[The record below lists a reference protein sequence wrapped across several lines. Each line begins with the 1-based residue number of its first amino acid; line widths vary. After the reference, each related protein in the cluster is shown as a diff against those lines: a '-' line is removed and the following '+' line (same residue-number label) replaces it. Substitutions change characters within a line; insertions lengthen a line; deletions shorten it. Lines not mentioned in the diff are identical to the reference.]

1 MCQCQL
7 RHGRVYLYEAM
18 TEMSKAIT
26 DSPQQR
32 LEKMS
37 LRKRILLN
45 IGSSWASSAVVGI
58 VGVIIVPVM
67 LNSVGKVAYGVWA
80 LVASTLSY
88 ITILDAAFSLAVNR
102 FVAYYRHDQER
113 RNSFVSASFALLGGM
128 AVITALGGVM
138 LSFFILKV
146 FPSIPRELGW
156 EARVTCVLVGL
167 TLACRMLESVF
178 RGTVQG
184 FELYTWSNTVTMVAN
199 VVRLFCTVT
208 LLWFWESI
216 VAVQAAYLM
225 TAMVSALLMFVHA
238 RLKVEGMAI
247 SLSLVGRDAMM
258 EIFRYTGHSLVR
270 TGSRVVTYCTMTLM
284 LGWFGTP
291 SDIAVYSVA
300 STIPGFIGGLLA
312 GAQNVFLPSASR
324 LFAEGHV
331 ERLRNLVKKG
341 TLLSAV
347 LTCIPVI
354 LTCVFS
360 EELLS
365 FWLRSGAAPGMAIA
379 TQVQVLA
386 DVPNGFFGVWLP
398 VLVGMGYLRGLTYRA
413 VGTMVI
419 AIVAELVLL
428 QGLVAP
434 YLAPGLALLIGMGIG
449 SGIWLPLFGLK
460 KLQISLW
467 DYWRESLCR
476 PTVATVLSLGFI
488 WVLAPIVGRW
498 GLHWMVSAS
507 TAAAVIALIFF
518 FLCLRTETV
527 GAIVALKRKLIGFKE
542 QHA

>member
-1 MCQCQL
+1 MPK
-7 RHGRVYLYEAM
+7 A
-18 TEMSKAIT
+18 TENPPEQSLK
-26 DSPQQR
+26 
-32 LEKMS
+32 KMA
-37 LRKRILLN
+37 LRKRIVLN
-45 IGSSWASSAVVGI
+45 IGSSWASSAVVGA

-67 LNSVGKVAYGVWA
+67 LNSVGKMAYGVWA

-88 ITILDAAFSLAVNR
+88 VTILDAAFSLAVNR
-102 FVAYYRHDQER
+102 FVAYYRYDQAR
-113 RNSFVSASFALLGGM
+113 RNSFVSASFVLLSGM
-128 AVITALGGVM
+128 AVITALGGM
-138 LSFFILKV
+138 ILSFFVHRI
-146 FPSIPRELGW
+146 FPSIPRELAW
-156 EARVTCVLVGL
+156 EARTTCALVGL

-178 RGTVQG
+178 RGAVQG
-184 FELYTWSNTVTMVAN
+184 FELYTWSNTVTIVAN

-208 LLWFWESI
+208 LLWFWKSI

-247 SLSLVGRDAMM
+247 SLSLVGRDTMM
-258 EIFRYTGHSLVR
+258 EIFRYTGHSLAR
-270 TGSRVVTYCTMTLM
+270 TGSRVVTYCTMTLL

-300 STIPGFIGGLLA
+300 STIPGFIEGLLA

-331 ERLRNLVKKG
+331 EQLRNLVKKG

-354 LTCVFS
+354 LICAFS
-360 EELLS
+360 EQLLS
-365 FWLRSGAAPGMAIA
+365 LWLRSGVVPGMTIA
-379 TQVQVLA
+379 TRVQVLA
-386 DVPNGFFGVWLP
+386 NVPNGFFGVWLP

-419 AIVAELVLL
+419 AIVTELVLL

-449 SGIWLPLFGLK
+449 SGVWLPLFGLK
-460 KLQISLW
+460 KLQIPVL
-467 DYWRESLCR
+467 DYCRESLYR
-476 PTVATVLSLGFI
+476 PTVATALSLGFI
-488 WVLAPIVGRW
+488 WVLSLTVGRL
-498 GLHWMVSAS
+498 GLPSMVCA
-507 TAAAVIALIFF
+507 TGAAVFVSLIFS
-518 FLCLRTETV
+518 FLCLRNEV
-527 GAIVALKRKLIGFKE
+527 VEAMGALRRKLIEFRE
-542 QHA
+542 QRA